1 MDTAKAI
8 TNKGKNVILIGM
20 PGVGKTTIARK
31 LAALSGLH
39 FLDTD
44 RVIEEKTGKK
54 LSGIIAVEG
63 TEGFLAAENRICAEL
78 EAEGCVIATG
88 GSVVYGE
95 DAMAHLSAL
104 GTVVYL
110 KLSCQALRGRLKDLE
125 ERGVALKPGQTFES
139 LYAERVP
146 LYEKYADITID
157 EQMCYPSQTAA
168 RVHRALRR
176 SGFFRGLGWMRK
188 TEPDADPGTQANRR
202 ETRKPA
208 PRQYGRTGTGGRS
221 FAQQKNIRKN
231 HPENEE
237 KSGNTLDRNGKV

>member
-1 MDTAKAI
+1 MNTGE
-8 TNKGKNVILIGM
+8 KGKNVILIGM
-20 PGVGKTTIARK
+20 PGVGKTTIAHR

-54 LSGIIAVEG
+54 LPEIIAEEG

-88 GSVVYGE
+88 GSVIYGG
-95 DAMAHLSAL
+95 DAMKRLSAL

-157 EQMCYPSQTAA
+157 EQTCYPSQTAA

-176 SGFFRGLGWMRK
+176 AGFFRGLGWMRN
-188 TEPDADPGTQANRR
+188 TEDRPN
-202 ETRKPA
+202 PA
-208 PRQYGRTGTGGRS
+208 EGRS
-221 FAQQKNIRKN
+221 AGKSTENAAPYRACGKPGKPFGSRKKY
-231 HPENEE
+231 PENSE
-237 KSGNTLDRNGKV
+237 KSENTLDSGKIL